1 MQTRK
6 QNHIQSQAQDFS
18 TGGGAFR
25 RSSVSTSTSAGH
37 RIVSTLMKNYHGP
50 VAIQLWDGSLFRSR
64 EETECV
70 LHIHQPGVLRDLI
83 LRRDP
88 IKLAEAFIAGHI
100 DVSGDLET
108 LFKLG
113 PHLKNIKP
121 GYRVRLQLL
130 FDALHLPSTHKYN
143 YDKRVKAGDRQQKNS
158 RKAIAHHYD
167 VGNEF
172 YRLWLDR
179 EMVYSCAYFRDEEQ
193 SLDEAQQ
200 DKLDYLCRKL
210 RLQPGQ
216 TLLDIGC
223 GWGALALWAAKHYGV
238 KVHGVTLSKEQLA
251 LANDRIKQAGLEDSI
266 TLELRDYRD
275 LDEATQYDRIVSV
288 GMFEH
293 LGVKNFPQY
302 FNKVKKL
309 LKPEGLFLNHG
320 ITIKENLRKSPLKR
334 FINQYIFPDGEL
346 ARISDVNDSMEKAG
360 FEIIDVESLRRHYAI
375 TLRRWVKALEANV
388 KQATELTSSET
399 YRLWQLYMSGFAF
412 YFDEGTVNLHQILV
426 SHQHDKLPNPLR
438 REDLYD

>member
-1 MQTRK
+1 MQTR
-6 QNHIQSQAQDFS
+6 QQDHIQSQAQDYS
-18 TGGGAFR
+18 TSGGGIH
-25 RSSVSTSTSAGH
+25 RSGISTSTSAAH
-37 RIVSTLMKNYHGP
+37 RILSTLMKGYSGP

-70 LHIHQPGVLRDLI
+70 LHIHQPGVLRNLI
-83 LRRDP
+83 LYRDP
-88 IKLAEAFIAGHI
+88 IKLAEAYIAGHI
-100 DVSGDLET
+100 DISGDLET

-113 PHLKNIKP
+113 PHLKNIELN
-121 GYRVRLQLL
+121 YRARLRLL
-130 FDALHLPSTHKYN
+130 FDALRLPSTGKQN
-143 YDKRVKAGDRQQKNS
+143 YDNRVKAGDKQQKNS
-158 RKAIAHHYD
+158 RSAIAHHYD

-193 SLDEAQQ
+193 TLDEAQQ

-223 GWGALALWAAKHYGV
+223 GWGALALWAAQHYGV

-251 LANDRIKQAGLEDSI
+251 LANERIKQAGLEGRV

-275 LDEATQYDRIVSV
+275 LPDATKYDRIVSV

-302 FNKVKKL
+302 FAKVKQL

-346 ARISDVNDSMEKAG
+346 ARISDVNDSMEQAG
-360 FEIIDVESLRRHYAI
+360 FEIVDVESLRRHYAI
-375 TLRRWVKALEANV
+375 TLRRWVKALEDNI
-388 KQATELTSSET
+388 KQASELTSSET
-399 YRLWQLYMSGFAF
+399 YRLWRLYMSGFAF

-426 SHQHDKLPNPLR
+426 AHQHDKLPTPLR
-438 REDLYD
+438 REDLYT